1 MVQIVVMARW
11 PSPGRCKRRLSRD
24 LNNELGLSN
33 SNERATRIQERLTQ
47 HTATVVGD
55 LAGAV
60 EIEPVLAVSGL
71 GPRAADRWGRQL
83 GLRQVRL
90 QGKGQLGTRL
100 RRQLMHGHRHHKPC
114 LVIGT
119 DLPELNSDDVRQ
131 AVEHLENRDLVLG
144 PASDGGYW
152 LLGIGASL
160 ILSPQHWPLI
170 GIPWGGTTV
179 LESTLKAASAHA
191 ISTALLP
198 KRNDLDHWSDLKPW
212 QG

>member
-24 LNNELGLSN
+24 LNHELGLAN
-33 SNERATRIQERLTQ
+33 SSERATRIQRRLTQ
-47 HTATVVGD
+47 HTAAVVRG
-55 LAGAV
+55 LAGAM

-71 GPRAADRWGRQL
+71 GPRAADRWGQQL

-90 QGKGQLGTRL
+90 QGRGQLGTRL
-100 RRQLMHGHRHHKPC
+100 RRQLMHCHRHNRPC

-119 DLPELNSDDVRQ
+119 DLPSLNPDDLRQ
-131 AVEHLENRDLVLG
+131 AVEHLEHHDLVLG

-160 ILSPQHWPLI
+160 IRSPQHWPLI
-170 GIPWGGTTV
+170 GIPWGGPTV
-179 LESTLKAASAHA
+179 LETTLEAARRQQLSSTL
-191 ISTALLP
+191 IP
-198 KRNDLDHWSDLKPW
+198 QRNDLDHWSDLMPW

>member
-33 SNERATRIQERLTQ
+33 SNERTTRIQRRLTE
-47 HTATVVGD
+47 HTAAVVLG

-71 GPRAADRWGRQL
+71 GPRAADRWGEQL

-90 QGKGQLGTRL
+90 QGRGQLGTRL
-100 RRQLMHGHRHHKPC
+100 RRQLMHGHRHHRPC
-114 LVIGT
+114 LLIGT
-119 DLPELNSDDVRQ
+119 DLPELNSDDVKL
-131 AVEHLENRDLVLG
+131 AVEHLEHHDLVLG

-160 ILSPQHWPLI
+160 ILSPQRWPLI
-170 GIPWGGTTV
+170 GIPWGGPTV
-179 LESTLKAASAHA
+179 LEATLREAHRHHLA
-191 ISTALLP
+191 CALVP
-198 KRNDLDHWSDLKPW
+198 KRNDLDRWSDLKPW

>member
-24 LNNELGLSN
+24 LNHELGLADS
-33 SNERATRIQERLTQ
+33 SERATRIQRRLTQ
-47 HTATVVGD
+47 HTAAVVRG
-55 LAGAV
+55 LAGAM

-71 GPRAADRWGRQL
+71 APRAATRWGQQL
-83 GLRQVRL
+83 GLGQVRL
-90 QGKGQLGTRL
+90 QGRGQLGTRL
-100 RRQLMHGHRHHKPC
+100 RRQLMHGHHQHRPC

-119 DLPELNSDDVRQ
+119 DLPELNADDLKQ
-131 AVEHLENRDLVLG
+131 AVEHLEHHDLVLG

-160 ILSPQHWPLI
+160 IRSPQHWPLI
-170 GIPWGGTTV
+170 GIPWGGPTV
-179 LESTLKAASAHA
+179 LEATLEAARKQQLSSALVA
-191 ISTALLP
+191 Q
-198 KRNDLDHWSDLKPW
+198 RNDLDHWSDLRPW

>member
-24 LNNELGLSN
+24 LNHELGLAN
-33 SNERATRIQERLTQ
+33 SSERATRIQRRLTQ
-47 HTATVVGD
+47 HTAAVVRG
-55 LAGAV
+55 LAGAM

-71 GPRAADRWGRQL
+71 GTRAADRWGQQL

-90 QGKGQLGTRL
+90 QGRGQLGTRL
-100 RRQLMHGHRHHKPC
+100 RRQLMHGHRHNRPC

-119 DLPELNSDDVRQ
+119 DLPELNPDDLKRAIEQ
-131 AVEHLENRDLVLG
+131 LQTHDLVVG

-152 LLGIGASL
+152 LLGIGENL
-160 ILSPQHWPLI
+160 IHTPKHWPLI
-170 GIPWGGTTV
+170 GIPWGGPTV
-179 LESTLKAASAHA
+179 LESTLKAASALA

-198 KRNDLDHWSDLKPW
+198 RRNDLDHWSDLKPW

>member
-33 SNERATRIQERLTQ
+33 HNERATRIQRRLTQ
-47 HTATVVGD
+47 HTAAVVRG
-55 LAGAV
+55 LAGSID
-60 EIEPVLAVSGL
+60 IEPVLAVSGL

-119 DLPELNSDDVRQ
+119 DLPELNSDDVKQ
-131 AVEHLENRDLVLG
+131 AVEHLEHHDLVLG

-170 GIPWGGTTV
+170 GIPWGGPAV
-179 LESTLKAASAHA
+179 LEATLREVRRQQ
-191 ISTALLP
+191 ISCVLVP
-198 KRNDLDHWSDLKPW
+198 QRNDLDRWSDLKPW

>member
-24 LNNELGLSN
+24 LIHELGLAN
-33 SNERATRIQERLTQ
+33 SSERATRIQRRLTQ
-47 HTATVVGD
+47 HTAAVVRG
-55 LAGAV
+55 LAAAM

-71 GPRAADRWGRQL
+71 GTRAATRWGQQL
-83 GLRQVRL
+83 GLKQVRL

-100 RRQLMHGHRHHKPC
+100 RRQLMHGHRQNRPC

-119 DLPELNSDDVRQ
+119 DLPELNPDDLRQ
-131 AVEHLENRDLVLG
+131 AVERLKQHDLVLG

-160 ILSPQHWPLI
+160 IRSPQHWPLI
-170 GIPWGGTTV
+170 GIPWGGPSV
-179 LESTLKAASAHA
+179 LEATLEAARRQQLSSA
-191 ISTALLP
+191 LVP
-198 KRNDLDHWSDLKPW
+198 QRNDLDHWSDLMPW

>member
-24 LNNELGLSN
+24 LNHELGLAN
-33 SNERATRIQERLTQ
+33 SSERATRIQRRLTQ
-47 HTATVVGD
+47 HTAAVVRG
-55 LAGAV
+55 LAGAM

-71 GPRAADRWGRQL
+71 GTRAADRWGQQL
-83 GLRQVRL
+83 GLGQVRL
-90 QGKGQLGTRL
+90 QGRGQLGTRL
-100 RRQLMHGHRHHKPC
+100 RRQLMHSHRHNRPC

-119 DLPELNSDDVRQ
+119 DLPELNPDDLRQ
-131 AVEHLENRDLVLG
+131 AVEQLEQHDLVLG

-160 ILSPQHWPLI
+160 IRSPQHWPLI
-170 GIPWGGTTV
+170 GIPWGGPSV
-179 LESTLKAASAHA
+179 LEATLEAARRRQLLSALVA
-191 ISTALLP
+191 Q
-198 KRNDLDHWSDLKPW
+198 RNDLDHWSDLRPW

>member
-33 SNERATRIQERLTQ
+33 SNERATRIQRRLTQ
-47 HTATVVGD
+47 HTAAVVRG
-55 LAGAV
+55 LAGAM

-71 GPRAADRWGRQL
+71 GPRAADRWGQQL

-90 QGKGQLGTRL
+90 QGRGQLGTRL
-100 RRQLMHGHRHHKPC
+100 RRQLMHSHRHNRPC

-119 DLPELNSDDVRQ
+119 DLPELNSDDVKQ
-131 AVEHLENRDLVLG
+131 AVEHLEHHDLVLG

-160 ILSPQHWPLI
+160 ILSPQNWPLV
-170 GIPWGGTTV
+170 GIPWGGPTV
-179 LESTLKAASAHA
+179 LEATLREARRQQPSCVLA
-191 ISTALLP
+191 P
-198 KRNDLDHWSDLKPW
+198 QRNDLDRWSDLKPW

>member
-24 LNNELGLSN
+24 LNDELGLAN
-33 SNERATRIQERLTQ
+33 SSERATRIQRRLTQ
-47 HTATVVGD
+47 HTAVVVRG
-55 LAGAV
+55 LAGAM

-71 GPRAADRWGRQL
+71 GLRAADRWGQQL

-90 QGKGQLGTRL
+90 QGRGQLGTRL
-100 RRQLMHGHRHHKPC
+100 RRQLMHGHHQHRPC

-119 DLPELNSDDVRQ
+119 DLPELNADDLKQ
-131 AVEHLENRDLVLG
+131 AVEHLEHHDLVLG

-160 ILSPQHWPLI
+160 IRSPQHWPLI
-170 GIPWGGTTV
+170 GIPWGGPTV
-179 LESTLKAASAHA
+179 LEATLEAARTQQLSSTLV
-191 ISTALLP
+191 P
-198 KRNDLDHWSDLKPW
+198 QRNDLDHWSDLRPW

>member
-24 LNNELGLSN
+24 LNHELGLADS
-33 SNERATRIQERLTQ
+33 SERATRIQQRLTQ
-47 HTATVVGD
+47 HTTAVVRGLD
-55 LAGAV
+55 GAM

-71 GPRAADRWGRQL
+71 GPRAADRWGQKL

-90 QGKGQLGTRL
+90 QGRGQLGTRL
-100 RRQLMHGHRHHKPC
+100 RRQLMHGHRHNRPC

-119 DLPELNSDDVRQ
+119 DLPELNPDDLRQ
-131 AVEHLENRDLVLG
+131 AVERLKQHDLVLG

-160 ILSPQHWPLI
+160 IRSPQHWPLI
-170 GIPWGGTTV
+170 GIPWGGPSV
-179 LESTLKAASAHA
+179 LEETLEAARRRQLSSALVA
-191 ISTALLP
+191 Q
-198 KRNDLDHWSDLKPW
+198 RNDLDHWSDLRPW